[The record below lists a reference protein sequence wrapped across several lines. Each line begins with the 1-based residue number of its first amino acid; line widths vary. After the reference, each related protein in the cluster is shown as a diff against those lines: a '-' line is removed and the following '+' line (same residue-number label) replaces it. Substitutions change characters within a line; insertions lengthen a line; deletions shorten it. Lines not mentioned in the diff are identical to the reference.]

1 MLGID
6 TNVLVRFLVRDDEAQ
21 FERARRLVERNAGAD
36 DEAFVSLLVLL
47 ETEWVLRS
55 RYDLPKNEIIEA
67 IVALLSTEG
76 ISLEDE
82 SSIEEAVFHWRDA
95 GADFADCLIGARNR
109 RLGCRATATFDSKA
123 ERLPTSV
130 PI

>member
-1 MLGID
+1 
-6 TNVLVRFLVRDDEAQ
+6 VRFLVRDDEAQ

-55 RYDLPKNEIIEA
+55 RYHLPKNEIIEA

-82 SSIEEAVFHWRDA
+82 SAIEEAVFHWRDA